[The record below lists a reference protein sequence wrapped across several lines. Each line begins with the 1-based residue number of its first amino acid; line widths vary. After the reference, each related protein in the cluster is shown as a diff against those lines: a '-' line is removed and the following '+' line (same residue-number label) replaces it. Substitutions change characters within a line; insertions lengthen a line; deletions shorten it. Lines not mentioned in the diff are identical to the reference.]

1 LGSKKRGVNAAFFY
15 ARRNP
20 GTQSNKPL
28 AGSVID
34 LGYIFVHTLAFNL
47 FLTRLFQTLDR
58 ISRYFKA
65 KFSALIR

>member
-1 LGSKKRGVNAAFFY
+1 M
-15 ARRNP
+15 
-20 GTQSNKPL
+20 
-28 AGSVID
+28 AGSVIE

>member
-1 LGSKKRGVNAAFFY
+1 M
-15 ARRNP
+15 
-20 GTQSNKPL
+20 
-28 AGSVID
+28 AGSVIE

-47 FLTRLFQTLDR
+47 FLTHLFQTLDR